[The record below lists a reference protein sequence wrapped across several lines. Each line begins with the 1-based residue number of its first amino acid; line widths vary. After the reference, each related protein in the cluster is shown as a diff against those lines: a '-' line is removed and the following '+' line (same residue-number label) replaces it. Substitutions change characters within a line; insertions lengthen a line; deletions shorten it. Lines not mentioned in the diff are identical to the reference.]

1 MRDATTN
8 EDGQITDEGINF
20 NFGYPGAIKD
30 KQTFVKNTSE
40 NDLYTR
46 IAVTKY
52 WEDESGNKVIDANP
66 GFIEIITND
75 KDNWIIQDSDEN
87 KEVVYFYYKKLLE
100 PGAVT
105 DLFVN
110 QIKLSGNIDN
120 TNACLLYTSRC
131 V

>member
-1 MRDATTN
+1 M
-8 EDGQITDEGINF
+8 
-20 NFGYPGAIKD
+20 
-30 KQTFVKNTSE
+30 
-40 NDLYTR
+40 
-46 IAVTKY
+46 
-52 WEDESGNKVIDANP
+52 IDANP

-120 TNACLLYTSRC
+120 TNAMRYSGDRKS
-131 V
+131 VV